1 MGLTVQRK
9 IARKLERLVFPNIP
23 PENDWAFLKPSL
35 AQKILIKGV
44 KPTKTVYITP
54 YLLSGVARTNMLNDR
69 ENGYE
74 WDNDPELD
82 IGGDVK
88 FSVTNNLTMDFTVNT
103 DFAQVEADD
112 QLINLSRFSLF
123 FPEKRQFFQERSA
136 VFEFRTGGLSRLFFS
151 RRIGLTDDGMPVPI
165 IGGVRLTG
173 RINTWD
179 VGALNMQT
187 RNFDS
192 FESENFG
199 VFRIKRRVL
208 NEQSTIG
215 AIFTSRIG
223 RNGGRNIAYGVDGL
237 IRLFGDDFLAVKWS
251 QTFDETHEDR
261 PQRESLNNGRLTLE
275 LNRRRRAGF
284 GYNIGAIYSGADYLP
299 RMGFVG
305 RNNFKF
311 ATGSL
316 SHTRLFPEDSAFIWQ
331 TFDLTGSVYV
341 DNDDEAVES
350 ADIGPQWKFSTRTL
364 DSGHLGF
371 KWVYENLSEEFALS
385 DEVMVPI
392 GDYRFAR
399 F

>member
-187 RNFDS
+187 RNLRPLRKV
-192 FESENFG
+192 ENYTDLLNFSNL
-199 VFRIKRRVL
+199 VNLNSLIIKRIKF
-208 NEQSTIG
+208 I
-215 AIFTSRIG
+215 
-223 RNGGRNIAYGVDGL
+223 
-237 IRLFGDDFLAVKWS
+237 K
-251 QTFDETHEDR
+251 
-261 PQRESLNNGRLTLE
+261 SLR
-275 LNRRRRAGF
+275 
-284 GYNIGAIYSGADYLP
+284 
-299 RMGFVG
+299 
-305 RNNFKF
+305 
-311 ATGSL
+311 
-316 SHTRLFPEDSAFIWQ
+316 
-331 TFDLTGSVYV
+331 
-341 DNDDEAVES
+341 
-350 ADIGPQWKFSTRTL
+350 FSK
-364 DSGHLGF
+364 LGF
-371 KWVYENLSEEFALS
+371 SEWPQTLILLNQRTSEYS
-385 DEVMVPI
+385 E
-392 GDYRFAR
+392 
-399 F
+399 